1 VWWANAAA
9 LEFWGV
15 ASLDA
20 IRSRKFD
27 FSKATRER
35 LNSYRERLK
44 NQQSISERWTT
55 YPGDTPRPVI
65 CLHSLLEFDDGRPG
79 LLVEIISEEPGEVN
93 AQTLRMSE
101 ALRHTSAAAMSYD
114 PDGSALMMNGA
125 AEDLFAPPDA
135 GKAWPRLTDLFFDEQ
150 AGQSFLHELDVE
162 GANRGEVRLKTLTGP
177 EWFHMDASVSVDP
190 VSGSQTRYI
199 TCVSLDDRLAAGV
212 SQQRSE
218 KRLYDFANSSSDWL
232 WELDADF
239 RFTYFS
245 AGGTE
250 ADSSLHDSVI
260 GKSWRDTLDKLL
272 TEAEKRD
279 TGKWE
284 SHFADLDAHRSYR
297 DFHYERLAE
306 DGGTKHIRTSGTP
319 VFGSDG
325 TFEGYR
331 GTSSDITTQIEAER
345 VIRDQRQMFAD
356 AFSTVGD
363 GMALFDKDDRLVLWN
378 EAYRESIENKA
389 DPKFAY
395 GRTFEELVREGIEWG
410 RYGDVEDPEAFVK
423 MRMEVHRNPPS
434 ESEFRSEVGRW
445 MHISQRRTTDGGIV
459 VSLTD
464 LTEAKERE
472 EALIESEKRF
482 RDFAASASDW
492 LWEMDAD
499 LRFTFFSGDNQ
510 DVVGTSNE
518 DALGKTRE
526 ELVGARLIGLSEE
539 AVAKWQSVGDA
550 MKTRETYRDVVF
562 QMMRPDGKIAFIRNN
577 GTPIFDDDGVFLG
590 YRGTASDITAEH
602 ETEDA
607 LKANRQRFLDAIESL
622 DDGIVLFDSDDRFV
636 LCNKRYRESVESLL
650 PGILAPGLLFED
662 LVRRGADAGMYGDLG
677 EGKDEFVE
685 KRLADHRSRP
695 SVREHRIPGR
705 RWAKVHEVATSEGGS
720 IIVQSDITELKL
732 REEALSVSERKYREL
747 FDNSIQGIV
756 VHQSLKPIAVN
767 QAFAEIFG
775 YGSPDD
781 ILALDSLA
789 ELMTPEYRPKVEA
802 HTRARMSAEPL
813 PSVIEYRGFHKD
825 GRRIWFEARGTLV
838 DWDGEPAAFATILD
852 TTERKNAES
861 RLTEALRQ
869 SDMANRAKSEF
880 LANMSHELRTP
891 LNAIIGFADMLTQE
905 YMGSVNDRQTE
916 YLRDITGSG
925 KHLLG
930 LINDILD
937 LSKIEAGKV
946 ELVEKR
952 INVKT
957 MIDGCIRLLAE
968 RALQGRIEI
977 STGDVDADPVINAD
991 ERMLRQMLLNLLS
1004 NAVKFTQEGGKVTVG
1019 VETRS
1024 SGGCCIIVSDNG
1036 IGIASQDISTAM
1048 STFGQIE
1055 SALDRRWMKTA
1066 RSNFTASRLPKV
1078 TSVRSSRWARYAR
1091 KAASRRRI
1099 WSRPICGLPWSP
1111 KPAMR

>member
-1 VWWANAAA
+1 MVRVVSSEKDLATFECLQRPIWLWDYRDNYVWWANAAA

-190 VSGSQTRYI
+190 ISGSQTRYI
-199 TCVSLDDRLAAGV
+199 TCVSIDDRLAAGV

-363 GMALFDKDDRLVLWN
+363 GMVTCPQCL
-378 EAYRESIENKA
+378 Y
-389 DPKFAY
+389 
-395 GRTFEELVREGIEWG
+395 
-410 RYGDVEDPEAFVK
+410 
-423 MRMEVHRNPPS
+423 H
-434 ESEFRSEVGRW
+434 
-445 MHISQRRTTDGGIV
+445 
-459 VSLTD
+459 
-464 LTEAKERE
+464 
-472 EALIESEKRF
+472 
-482 RDFAASASDW
+482 
-492 LWEMDAD
+492 
-499 LRFTFFSGDNQ
+499 
-510 DVVGTSNE
+510 
-518 DALGKTRE
+518 
-526 ELVGARLIGLSEE
+526 
-539 AVAKWQSVGDA
+539 
-550 MKTRETYRDVVF
+550 
-562 QMMRPDGKIAFIRNN
+562 
-577 GTPIFDDDGVFLG
+577 
-590 YRGTASDITAEH
+590 
-602 ETEDA
+602 
-607 LKANRQRFLDAIESL
+607 
-622 DDGIVLFDSDDRFV
+622 V
-636 LCNKRYRESVESLL
+636 LC
-650 PGILAPGLLFED
+650 
-662 LVRRGADAGMYGDLG
+662 
-677 EGKDEFVE
+677 
-685 KRLADHRSRP
+685 
-695 SVREHRIPGR
+695 
-705 RWAKVHEVATSEGGS
+705 
-720 IIVQSDITELKL
+720 
-732 REEALSVSERKYREL
+732 
-747 FDNSIQGIV
+747 
-756 VHQSLKPIAVN
+756 
-767 QAFAEIFG
+767 
-775 YGSPDD
+775 
-781 ILALDSLA
+781 
-789 ELMTPEYRPKVEA
+789 
-802 HTRARMSAEPL
+802 
-813 PSVIEYRGFHKD
+813 
-825 GRRIWFEARGTLV
+825 
-838 DWDGEPAAFATILD
+838 
-852 TTERKNAES
+852 
-861 RLTEALRQ
+861 
-869 SDMANRAKSEF
+869 
-880 LANMSHELRTP
+880 
-891 LNAIIGFADMLTQE
+891 
-905 YMGSVNDRQTE
+905 
-916 YLRDITGSG
+916 
-925 KHLLG
+925 
-930 LINDILD
+930 
-937 LSKIEAGKV
+937 
-946 ELVEKR
+946 
-952 INVKT
+952 
-957 MIDGCIRLLAE
+957 
-968 RALQGRIEI
+968 
-977 STGDVDADPVINAD
+977 
-991 ERMLRQMLLNLLS
+991 
-1004 NAVKFTQEGGKVTVG
+1004 
-1019 VETRS
+1019 
-1024 SGGCCIIVSDNG
+1024 
-1036 IGIASQDISTAM
+1036 
-1048 STFGQIE
+1048 
-1055 SALDRRWMKTA
+1055 
-1066 RSNFTASRLPKV
+1066 
-1078 TSVRSSRWARYAR
+1078 
-1091 KAASRRRI
+1091 
-1099 WSRPICGLPWSP
+1099 
-1111 KPAMR
+1111 